1 MIKLS
6 KKWDYGLKAMVYLA
20 KSQKDLVKISEISQ
34 DLHISEGFLRRII
47 NDLEKS
53 QLIFTLKWRN
63 WGVRLGKIPEK
74 ICLYDI
80 FFSLWEELHIT
91 DCTAWVYCENKQNC
105 ITTDVLWWL
114 QKWFNTLLHLYT
126 LDKIIKK

>member
-6 KKWDYGLKAMVYLA
+6 KKWDYGLKAMVYLG
-20 KSQKDLVKISEISQ
+20 KHTEEITKISEISQ
-34 DLHISEGFLRRII
+34 NLGISEWFLRRII
-47 NDLEKS
+47 NDLEKA
-53 QLIFTLKWRN
+53 QLVQTIKGRNGGVRIWKTLK
-63 WGVRLGKIPEK
+63 E

-80 FFSLWEELHIT
+80 FLSVWEELNIT
-91 DCTAWVYCENKQNC
+91 DCTAWVYCQKKESC

-114 QKWFNTLLHLYT
+114 QKGFNTLLHLYT